1 MKRMT
6 LAAAGFVLAACGA
19 ISGPSASEIV
29 ATIQMDRMDFEGPIV
44 IMMPDTVDATE
55 RFAVSVRTYR
65 QCRRS
70 EGRTDVAI
78 WGLEATITP
87 YTRVGLNCPDVLR
100 VSNQTT
106 HIRLEAR
113 GTAQVVVVG
122 LSNFADTLRVER
134 TVVVR

>member
-1 MKRMT
+1 MKRMMMV
-6 LAAAGFVLAACGA
+6 AAGLVLVACSS
-19 ISGPSASEIV
+19 IPGPSASEIV
-29 ATIQMDRMDFEGPIV
+29 ATIQMHLADMEGPMV
-44 IMMPDTVDATE
+44 IMMPDTVNATE
-55 RFAVSVRTYR
+55 LFPVSVRTYR

-87 YTRVGLNCPDVLR
+87 YTRVGQHCPDVLR
-100 VSNQTT
+100 VSDQTVQ
-106 HIRLEAR
+106 IRFEAR

-122 LSNFADTLRVER
+122 LNNFTDTLRVER